1 MVLALSVSFC
11 FVPCPSSPFF
21 FCVCTFSQFLPSYPV
36 FLFLL
41 IHACL
46 EVLYS
51 LPHFPVAHLM
61 LSCIFAFPFF
71 PQWRPAVLWVMHSP
85 RGRGLEVAEGTA
97 AKATQ
102 EPDLRVAPWQRSL
115 TQAMFSAPSMAS

>member
-11 FVPCPSSPFF
+11 FVPCPSSLFF
-21 FCVCTFSQFLPSYPV
+21 FAFVPFYSSCPTTPYFF
-36 FLFLL
+36 FLL

-46 EVLYS
+46 EVLYG

-61 LSCIFAFPFF
+61 LNYIFAFPFF
-71 PQWRPAVLWVMHSP
+71 PRWRPAVLWVMHSP